1 MRIRRNTMTLRPR
14 VPAHRGGQGH
24 ATARRRFQ
32 RGMCLALLAFTTAS
46 VSMAPSAVADSSDTL
61 RAALLAAR
69 AASCGP
75 LRSDPLVEK
84 TAAEVN
90 ESTDKW
96 VNHDAR
102 VEPEADAL
110 PRLKDLGYGGS
121 KAAILTGA
129 GATDADSIKAVLL
142 QGYLKIP
149 DCSYTDYG
157 VSALH
162 NTSKDMILTTIMLAA

>member
-1 MRIRRNTMTLRPR
+1 MTLRPR
-14 VPAHRGGQGH
+14 VPGHRGGQGH
-24 ATARRRFQ
+24 ATARRPLR
-32 RGMCLALLAFTTAS
+32 RGMFVALLAFTAAS

-69 AASCGP
+69 GASCGP

-90 ESTDKW
+90 ASNDKW
-96 VNHDAR
+96 LNHDAR
-102 VEPEADAL
+102 VEPEPDAL

-121 KAAILTGA
+121 KAAILLGA
-129 GATDADSIKAVLL
+129 GATDANSIKALLL

-162 NTSKDMILTTIMLAA
+162 NTSKDMILTTVVLAA

>member
-1 MRIRRNTMTLRPR
+1 MTLQPR

-46 VSMAPSAVADSSDTL
+46 VCMAPSAVADSSDTL

-69 AASCGP
+69 AGSCGP

-96 VNHDAR
+96 INHDAR

-129 GATDADSIKAVLL
+129 GATNADSIKAVLL

-162 NTSKDMILTTIMLAA
+162 NTSKDMILTTIVLAA

>member
-1 MRIRRNTMTLRPR
+1 MF
-14 VPAHRGGQGH
+14 VAV
-24 ATARRRFQ
+24 
-32 RGMCLALLAFTTAS
+32 LAFTTAT

-69 AASCGP
+69 GASCGP

-90 ESTDKW
+90 ASNDKW
-96 VNHDAR
+96 LNHEAR
-102 VEPEADAL
+102 VVPEPDAL

-121 KAAILTGA
+121 KAAILLGA
-129 GATDADSIKAVLL
+129 GATDANSIKALLL

-162 NTSKDMILTTIMLAA
+162 NTSKDMILTVVVLAG

>member
-1 MRIRRNTMTLRPR
+1 MTLRPR

-32 RGMCLALLAFTTAS
+32 RGMCLALLTFTTGS
-46 VSMAPSAVADSSDTL
+46 VFMAPSAVADSSDTL

-69 AASCGP
+69 APSCGP

-121 KAAILTGA
+121 KAAILLGA

-162 NTSKDMILTTIMLAA
+162 NTSKDMIFTTIVLAA

>member
-1 MRIRRNTMTLRPR
+1 MTLRPL

-24 ATARRRFQ
+24 GSARRRFQ

-46 VSMAPSAVADSSDTL
+46 VSMAPSAVADSSDIL

-69 AASCGP
+69 AAPCGP

-84 TAAEVN
+84 TATEVN
-90 ESTDKW
+90 ESTDRW
-96 VNHDAR
+96 IDHDAR

-162 NTSKDMILTTIMLAA
+162 NTSKDMILTTIVLAA

>member
-1 MRIRRNTMTLRPR
+1 MF
-14 VPAHRGGQGH
+14 V
-24 ATARRRFQ
+24 
-32 RGMCLALLAFTTAS
+32 ALLAFTAAS

-69 AASCGP
+69 GASCGP

-90 ESTDKW
+90 ASNDKW
-96 VNHDAR
+96 LNHDAR
-102 VEPEADAL
+102 VEPEPDAL

-121 KAAILTGA
+121 KAAILLGA
-129 GATDADSIKAVLL
+129 GATDANSIKALLL

-157 VSALH
+157 VSAVH
-162 NTSKDMILTTIMLAA
+162 NTSKDMILTTVVLAA

>member
-1 MRIRRNTMTLRPR
+1 MTL
-14 VPAHRGGQGH
+14 
-24 ATARRRFQ
+24 
-32 RGMCLALLAFTTAS
+32 ALVAFSTAS
-46 VSMAPSAVADSSDTL
+46 VSMAPLAVADSGDTL

-96 VNHDAR
+96 INHEAR
-102 VEPEADAL
+102 TEPEADAL

-121 KAAILTGA
+121 KATILTGA
-129 GATDADSIKAVLL
+129 GATAADSIKVVLL
-142 QGYLKIP
+142 QGYLAVP

-162 NTSKDMILTTIMLAA
+162 NTSKDMILTTIVLAA

>member
-1 MRIRRNTMTLRPR
+1 
-14 VPAHRGGQGH
+14 
-24 ATARRRFQ
+24 
-32 RGMCLALLAFTTAS
+32 MCVALLAFTTAS

-69 AASCGP
+69 AACAP
-75 LRSDPLVEK
+75 LRSNPLVEK

-90 ESTDKW
+90 ASNDKW
-96 VNHDAR
+96 INHDAR
-102 VEPEADAL
+102 VEPEADAV

-121 KAAILTGA
+121 KAAILLGA

-142 QGYLKIP
+142 QGYNKIP

-162 NTSKDMILTTIMLAA
+162 NTSKDMILTTIVLAA

>member
-1 MRIRRNTMTLRPR
+1 MTLRPR
-14 VPAHRGGQGH
+14 VPGHRGGQGH
-24 ATARRRFQ
+24 ATARHRFQ
-32 RGMCLALLAFTTAS
+32 RGMFVALLAFTTAS

-69 AASCGP
+69 GASCGP

-90 ESTDKW
+90 ASNDKW
-96 VNHDAR
+96 LNHDAR
-102 VEPEADAL
+102 VEPEPDAL

-129 GATDADSIKAVLL
+129 GATDANSIKALLL

-162 NTSKDMILTTIMLAA
+162 NTSKDMILTTVVLAA

>member
-1 MRIRRNTMTLRPR
+1 MF
-14 VPAHRGGQGH
+14 V
-24 ATARRRFQ
+24 
-32 RGMCLALLAFTTAS
+32 ALLAFTTAS

-69 AASCGP
+69 GASCGP

-90 ESTDKW
+90 ASNDKCL
-96 VNHDAR
+96 NHEAR
-102 VEPEADAL
+102 VVPEPDAL

-129 GATDADSIKAVLL
+129 GATDANSIKALLL

-162 NTSKDMILTTIMLAA
+162 NTSKDMILTIVVLAA

>member
-1 MRIRRNTMTLRPR
+1 MF
-14 VPAHRGGQGH
+14 VAV
-24 ATARRRFQ
+24 
-32 RGMCLALLAFTTAS
+32 LATTAT

-69 AASCGP
+69 GASCGP

-90 ESTDKW
+90 ASNDKW
-96 VNHDAR
+96 LNHEAR
-102 VEPEADAL
+102 VVPEPDAL

-121 KAAILTGA
+121 KAAILIGA
-129 GATDADSIKAVLL
+129 GATDANSIKALLL

-162 NTSKDMILTTIMLAA
+162 NTSKDMILTIVVLAA